1 MNRILFFILFLF
13 TVTRP
18 TLAQYGT
25 CNAAKLKELPNRKL
39 IVVTELDSPRL
50 IELLGKKRKTKE
62 IDLYK
67 ASVENYNTNL
77 RAIVERYWPFGQD
90 IEYMSFSEADRMRRA
105 KVKEYAVLYC
115 GHVENFTT
123 KGDEGAR
130 RHSGLV
136 WEENF
141 PTVNTKRDHWDTYA
155 VMEIK
160 LIEDLGKHETVFSQ
174 NLANILPDKAD
185 LLFGMQM
192 LNQYVQADAAKAKF
206 TQLQDVLSYK
216 ATMSDTTTLLLRKDW
231 LHPYINENN
240 VRAIYPH
247 PYRIVDAHEYEAKVD
262 CADSAFAYVQIIPEV
277 DSRRAKIKVSYLHLV
292 LNAADGAVLAVYSP
306 GGQEN
311 EGKIITKSALKEY
324 VRQDRSGNKR

>member
-1 MNRILFFILFLF
+1 MSRTLFFIFFLF
-13 TVTRP
+13 AVTQP
-18 TLAQYGT
+18 TLAQFGT
-25 CNAAKLKELPNRKL
+25 CNAAKLKELPQRKL
-39 IVVTELDSPRL
+39 IVVTELVSPRL
-50 IELLGKKRKTKE
+50 IELLGKKRKTRE

-67 ASVENYNTNL
+67 ASVENYNANL
-77 RAIVERYWPFGQD
+77 RTIVERYWPFRKD
-90 IEYMSFSEADRMRRA
+90 IEYMSFSEADRLRRA
-105 KVKEYAVLYC
+105 KAKEYAVLYC

-130 RHSGLV
+130 HHSGLV

-141 PTVNTKRDHWDTYA
+141 PTVNGKRDHWDTYA

-160 LIEDLGKHETVFSQ
+160 LIEDLGKQETVFSQ

-206 TQLQDVLSYK
+206 TQLQDVLTYK
-216 ATMSDTTTLLLRKDW
+216 GTMPDTTTLLLRKDW
-231 LHPYINENN
+231 LHPYLNESN
-240 VRAIYPH
+240 VGSLYPH
-247 PYRIVDAHEYEAKVD
+247 PYQVVEAADYQTKIG
-262 CADSAFAYVQIIPEV
+262 CTDSAFAYVQIIPEV
-277 DSRRAKIKVSYLHLV
+277 DSRKAKIKVSYLHLV
-292 LNAADGAVLAVYSP
+292 LNAADGAVLAAYSP

-311 EGKIITKSALKEY
+311 DGKIITKSALKEY